1 MEKDIIEERYE
12 KIKKIKDDTDFWTNA
27 ATNINKTKQVITD
40 LVFDK
45 NENEKGIL
53 PDPDYYGVFNVDVDQ
68 F

>member
-27 ATNINKTKQVITD
+27 ATNINKTKQVIAD